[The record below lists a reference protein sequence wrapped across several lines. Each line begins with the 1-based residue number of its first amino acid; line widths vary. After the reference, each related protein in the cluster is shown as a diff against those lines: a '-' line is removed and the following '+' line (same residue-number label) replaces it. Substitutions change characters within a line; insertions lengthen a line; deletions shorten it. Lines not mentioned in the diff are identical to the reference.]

1 MSTDSAQGAGSD
13 KKGTSSRQ
21 NLVRQGGVV
30 SGMTALSRITGFG
43 RDIVLSHFFGATG
56 IADAFFV
63 AFRIPNFF
71 RRMFAEG
78 AFSQAFVPVLASV
91 KVRES
96 ATELRDFVRATSGT
110 FLVAMFAI
118 SLLGVLGAHGL
129 VLIFAPGFAGD
140 PERLALTGAMLR
152 LTFPYLGFIA
162 LTAYAGALLN
172 SYHRYAIP
180 AFTPVL
186 LNLSLISAALLVAPG
201 FAEPVMALAWG
212 VLAAGIIQFLFQLP
226 ALKRIDMLMLPRI
239 QVRQVGVRRVA
250 RLMVPAMLSASVSQI
265 NALIDMVLAS
275 LLVTGSISWLYYAD
289 RLMELP
295 IGLGA
300 IAIATVLLPNLS
312 RLHAAGSTRDFSRAL
327 DWGLRMGLLLGVP
340 AAVSLY
346 LLAVPLVATVFY
358 HGAMTAADVRMA
370 ALALQAFAIAP
381 VAISLVKISAPAY
394 FSREDTTTP
403 FRIALVAVLVNI
415 VLNLALFRIMGHVGL
430 ALATSTAA
438 CVQAYLLIR
447 GTLVSG
453 VYSPERSWLKFGGR
467 LLTATALL
475 VGWLWVL
482 VPEGAHWLHMPLL
495 ERVGRLAV
503 ICIGGVIVYFG
514 TLALAGLRVRDL
526 RYHL

>member
-1 MSTDSAQGAGSD
+1 MSTESVRGPDANTTD
-13 KKGTSSRQ
+13 RQ
-21 NLVRQGGVV
+21 NLGRQGGVV
-30 SGMTALSRITGFG
+30 SGMTALSRITGFA

-110 FLVAMFAI
+110 FLAMMFAI
-118 SLLGVLGAHGL
+118 SLLGVAGAHGL
-129 VLIFAPGFAGD
+129 VLVFAPGFAGD
-140 PERLALTGAMLR
+140 AERLALTGDMLR

-201 FAEPVMALAWG
+201 FETPVMALAWG
-212 VLAAGIIQFLFQLP
+212 VLAAGVIQFLFQLP
-226 ALKRIDMLMLPRI
+226 ALKSIDMLLLPR
-239 QVRQVGVRRVA
+239 VAPRHPGVRRVA
-250 RLMVPAMLSASVSQI
+250 KLMVPAMLSASVSQI

-275 LLVTGSISWLYYAD
+275 LLTIGSISWLYYAD

-295 IGLGA
+295 IGLVA

-312 RLHAAGSTRDFSRAL
+312 RLHAAGSRQDFSRAL

-340 AAVSLY
+340 AAVALY

-358 HGAMTAADVRMA
+358 HGAMTAADVAMA
-370 ALALQAFAIAP
+370 ALALQAFSICP
-381 VAISLVKISAPAY
+381 VAISLAKISAPAY

-453 VYSPERSWLKFGGR
+453 VYRPERTWWKFGGR
-467 LLTATALL
+467 LLVATALL
-475 VGWLWVL
+475 AGWLWVL
-482 VPEGAHWLHMPLL
+482 APEGALWLDMPLL

-503 ICIGGVIVYFG
+503 ICVGGVIVYFG
-514 TLALAGLRVRDL
+514 ALALAGLRVRDF
-526 RYHL
+526 RYHV

>member
-1 MSTDSAQGAGSD
+1 MSSETGAAAGANPTD
-13 KKGTSSRQ
+13 RQ
-21 NLVRQGGVV
+21 NLGRQGGVV
-30 SGMTALSRITGFG
+30 SGMTALSRITGFA
-43 RDIVLSHFFGATG
+43 RDVVLSHFFGATG

-91 KVRES
+91 KVGES
-96 ATELRDFVRATSGT
+96 ATALREFVRATSGT
-110 FLVAMFAI
+110 FLLVMFAI
-118 SLLGVLGAHGL
+118 SLLGVAGAHGL
-129 VLIFAPGFAGD
+129 VLVFAPGFAGD
-140 PERLALTGAMLR
+140 VERMTLTGDMLR

-186 LNLSLISAALLVAPG
+186 LNLSLISAALMVAPS
-201 FAEPVMALAWG
+201 FSTPVMALAWG
-212 VLAAGIIQFLFQLP
+212 VLAAGVIQFLFQLP
-226 ALKRIDMLMLPRI
+226 ALRSIDMLVWP
-239 QVRQVGVRRVA
+239 QVRVRHTGVRRVA

-265 NALIDMVLAS
+265 NALIDTILAS

-295 IGLGA
+295 IGLVA

-312 RLHAAGSTRDFSRAL
+312 RLHAAGSTQDFSRAL

-358 HGAMTAADVRMA
+358 HGAMTAADVAMA
-370 ALALQAFAIAP
+370 ALALQAFSIGP

-447 GTLVSG
+447 GTLRSG
-453 VYSPERSWLKFGGR
+453 VYRPERTWWKFGGQ
-467 LLTATALL
+467 LVAATVLL
-475 VGWLWVL
+475 VGWLWAV
-482 VPEGAHWLHMPLL
+482 VPDGGLWLDMTLL
-495 ERVGRLAV
+495 DRVGHLAV
-503 ICIGGVIVYFG
+503 ACIGGVVVYFG
-514 TLALAGLRVRDL
+514 TLVAAGLRVRDL